1 MKKNNNNNVQ
11 SPNKD
16 IGTLESFWSKRQ
28 KTDQVSNETPTTLD
42 TSITITTETQNI
54 SVLSSADQV
63 QVVANCVASSCDL
76 SISVA
81 HPPMRPV
88 LSSYPVNHENRSFQ
102 SQWYQN
108 RPWLEYSTKND
119 SAHCYCC
126 RHFGQLV
133 QINRFQSDAFT
144 TGFNS
149 WRRALEK
156 DRGFDKHV
164 KSVLHNGAN
173 QKNRAKLMKICS
185 TILLCARQMIALR
198 GHVENED
205 FRSSNRGNF
214 IEILQWASST
224 DSLVNSILND
234 SNSNSTYLSPTIQ
247 NEILNILADQIRRKI
262 SGEDITGKEQMSV
275 VLRYVDAENEIHEHF
290 MGFIKLDQLDAK
302 ALSDKLFEFLQKC
315 EIPIENCIA
324 QCYDGASVM
333 SGSQAGVQTLMR
345 QNYMPRGI
353 YIHCFAHRLNLVIG
367 DVCKVVS
374 YIDEFMAIL
383 SKIHEYFT
391 CSSVTNE
398 YFRHAQRSLQLDT
411 SSSLKLWAQT
421 RWDSR
426 WISIDALKNNY
437 SAIITALSDLIDNGG
452 HRAIDARG
460 LLAATQEPLFLVS
473 MFILHILLGP
483 IKILSDQ
490 LKAISIDYASAKE
503 FIRSIIDQIKFMRN
517 ETTFKCL
524 INDVADF
531 GKKHNINLDQ
541 PTRLRRRASI
551 PTRFKDS
558 VIFTTTIGQRDRGD
572 QQSFK
577 SNEDKFRQEL
587 FYSLIDSILL
597 ELNDRFGDENILLL
611 ASVSAVHPKNQ
622 KFLDTEELKPLASH
636 LTIDINQLDNELNVV
651 KHFIREKRT
660 TMNTI
665 KDLLTELAPVNDA
678 FPATTSLLR
687 GALCLPVSS
696 TTCERSFSRMKL
708 IKTYCRNST
717 GDERLSDLT
726 VLGVERTFN
735 IDLEETVD
743 IFSTNH
749 QNSRILLR

>member
-156 DRGFDKHV
+156 IV
-164 KSVLHNGAN
+164 VLIN
-173 QKNRAKLMKICS
+173 
-185 TILLCARQMIALR
+185 T
-198 GHVENED
+198 

-262 SGEDITGKEQMSV
+262 SGEIKNRPFVLMADESKDITGKEQMSV

-302 ALSDKLFEFLQKC
+302 SLSEKLFEFLQKY

-726 VLGVERTFN
+726 VLAVERTFN

>member
-1 MKKNNNNNVQ
+1 
-11 SPNKD
+11 
-16 IGTLESFWSKRQ
+16 
-28 KTDQVSNETPTTLD
+28 
-42 TSITITTETQNI
+42 
-54 SVLSSADQV
+54 
-63 QVVANCVASSCDL
+63 
-76 SISVA
+76 
-81 HPPMRPV
+81 MRPV

-108 RPWLEYSTKND
+108 RPWLEYSIKND
-119 SAHCYCC
+119 SAYCYCC
-126 RHFGQLV
+126 RHFGESV
-133 QINRFQSDAFT
+133 QTKCFQSDAFT
-144 TGFNS
+144 TGFNA

-164 KSVLHNGAN
+164 KSILHITAAKNYDGYKN
-173 QKNRAKLMKICS
+173 RLQSNTSVINLLDKSRTELIKQNRAKLMKICS

-198 GHVENED
+198 GHVENEES
-205 FRSSNRGNF
+205 RNRGNF

-391 CSSVTNE
+391 WSSVTNE
-398 YFRHAQRSLQLDT
+398 YFRHAQWSLQLDT
-411 SSSLKLWAQT
+411 SSSLKRWAQT

-490 LKAISIDYASAKE
+490 LKSISIDYASAKE

-660 TMNTI
+660 TMNTT

-726 VLGVERTFN
+726 VLAVERTFN